1 MKDIDLSGSVA
12 RRLASRINVL
22 RTRRYIIQ
30 LFGGSPVALTEEL
43 PNHSI
48 DPSLKVAL
56 YSVD

>member
-1 MKDIDLSGSVA
+1 MKGIDLSGSVA

-22 RTRRYIIQ
+22 RTRRYTIQ
-30 LFGGSPVALTEEL
+30 FFGGSPVALTEEL

-56 YSVD
+56 CSAD